1 MTEEP
6 KVDGLVEDGAF
17 SPPENSVS
25 PSAPTPIADV
35 TALEAKV
42 SELTKELRGLQG
54 RQDKADNK
62 YQESLDRYQAL
73 LDKNLS
79 PAEAKATMA
88 KEDEAKSKDQ
98 MLEEIYKAVKSGKL
112 SGVVGSDTQQTSEA
126 TRLIQE
132 FGLDANRPEVNA
144 VLAQGLEGL
153 ALENALLRL
162 NKPKN
167 AASAPP
173 PKSASPILPPDGA
186 ALVNQYV
193 EELKSAGTNMSAA
206 SDVRA
211 KYEKLGLNTG
221 AVKFS

>member
-6 KVDGLVEDGAF
+6 KVDGLVEDGAV
-17 SPPENSVS
+17 SPPVS
-25 PSAPTPIADV
+25 AVSDSAPTPIADV

-62 YQESLDRYQAL
+62 YQESLDRYQSL

-88 KEDEAKSKDQ
+88 KEDKEKSKDQ
-98 MLEEIYKAVKSGKL
+98 MLEEIYTAMKSGKL
-112 SGVVGSDTQQTSEA
+112 PGVVGSDTQQTSEA

-132 FGLDANRPEVNA
+132 FGLDANRPEINA

-162 NKPKN
+162 ARPKN
-167 AASAPP
+167 AASAPV
-173 PKSASPILPPDGA
+173 PKSASPILPPDEA
-186 ALVNQYV
+186 ALVKQYV
-193 EELKSAGTNMSAA
+193 EELKAAGTSMAAA
-206 SDVRA
+206 SAVRA
-211 KYEKLGLNTG
+211 KFEKQGLNTG